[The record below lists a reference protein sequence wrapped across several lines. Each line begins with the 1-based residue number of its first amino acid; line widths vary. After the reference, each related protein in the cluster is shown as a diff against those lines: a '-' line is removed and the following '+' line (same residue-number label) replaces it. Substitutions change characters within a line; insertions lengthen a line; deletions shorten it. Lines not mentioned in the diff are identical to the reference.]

1 MRTFRPPAGR
11 TFFCPDLL
19 LLMMLAHDLRK
30 VAAFLQTA
38 WPDAPLNLFADWWEH
53 DGLHFHKGVISFHT
67 LFTMIGSP
75 RSI

>member
-1 MRTFRPPAGR
+1 
-11 TFFCPDLL
+11 
-19 LLMMLAHDLRK
+19 MMLAHDLRK